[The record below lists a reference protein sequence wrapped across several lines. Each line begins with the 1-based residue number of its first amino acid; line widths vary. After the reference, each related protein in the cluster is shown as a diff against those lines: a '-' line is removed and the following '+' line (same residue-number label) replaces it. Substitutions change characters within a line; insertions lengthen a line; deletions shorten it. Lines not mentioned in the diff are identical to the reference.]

1 MNQTFRKILDY
12 ENVKANHTVSSNKCF
27 QSNSHSRQ
35 DCVAVA
41 ALATPGVPTGKL
53 LYTSSHTP
61 MSCLYDM
68 SEGQVFLNKA
78 QNI

>member
-1 MNQTFRKILDY
+1 MKTSKQIILSHQT
-12 ENVKANHTVSSNKCF
+12 NVFNK
-27 QSNSHSRQ
+27 NSHSRQ

-53 LYTSSHTP
+53 LYTFSHTP
-61 MSCLYDM
+61 MSCWYDM